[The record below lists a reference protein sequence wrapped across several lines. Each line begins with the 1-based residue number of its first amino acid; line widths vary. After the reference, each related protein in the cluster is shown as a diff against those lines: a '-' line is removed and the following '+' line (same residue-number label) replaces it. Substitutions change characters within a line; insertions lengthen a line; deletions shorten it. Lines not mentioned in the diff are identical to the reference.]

1 MSSPSDLVLV
11 ETSEGVRTLTV
22 NRPEKLNAL
31 NSDVMAALERELDA
45 AKADEA
51 VGVLV
56 ITGAGEKAFIA
67 GADIGELA
75 KLSPVDGRE
84 HARHGQDIVAKLEN
98 LGKPVIA
105 AVNGYALGGGCEL
118 ALACTIRVA
127 SENARF
133 GQPEVKLGII
143 PGYGGSQRL
152 ARIVGEG
159 RAMQLCLTAEQID
172 AQEAWRIGLVNKVV
186 PAGQAASAAREMA
199 KAILANGP
207 VACRYVIE
215 AIHRGLQMPLA
226 EGLVLEATLFGLCAA
241 TTDMKEGMTAFLE
254 KRKARFTGR

>member
-1 MSSPSDLVLV
+1 MSETLKV
-11 ETSEGVRTLTV
+11 ETADRIRVLTIH
-22 NRPEKLNAL
+22 RPEKLNAL
-31 NSDVMAALERELDA
+31 NSEVMSALDAALEEARH
-45 AKADEA
+45 DES
-51 VGVLV
+51 VGVV
-56 ITGAGEKAFIA
+56 IVTGAGEKSFIA
-67 GADIGELA
+67 GADIGELS
-75 KLSPVDGRE
+75 KLSPLEGRE
-84 HARHGQDIVAKLEN
+84 HARKGQAVVAKLES

-118 ALACTIRVA
+118 ALGCTIRIA

-172 AQEAWRIGLVNKVV
+172 AAEAYRIGLVNKVV
-186 PAGQAASAAREMA
+186 PAGQALPAAKEMA

-215 AIHRGLQMPLA
+215 AVRRGLEMPLA
-226 EGLVLEATLFGLCAA
+226 EGLVFEATLFGLCAA
-241 TTDMKEGMTAFLE
+241 TSDMKEGMGAFLE
-254 KRKARFTGR
+254 KRPARFTGR

>member
-1 MSSPSDLVLV
+1 MASATDLVLV
-11 ETSEGVRTLTV
+11 ETADGVRTLTI
-22 NRPEKLNAL
+22 NRPDKLNAL
-31 NSDVMAALERELDA
+31 NAGVMAALERELDTA
-45 AKADEA
+45 RSDET

-75 KLSPVDGRE
+75 KLTPVDGRE
-84 HARHGQDIVAKLEN
+84 HALRGQAVVAKLEN

-118 ALACTIRVA
+118 ALACTIRIA

-133 GQPEVKLGII
+133 GQPEVKLGIL

-152 ARIVGEG
+152 ARLVGEG

-172 AQEAWRIGLVNKVV
+172 AQEAFRIGLVNKVV
-186 PAGQAASAAREMA
+186 PPGQAAAAAGEMA
-199 KAILANGP
+199 RAILANGP
-207 VACRYVIE
+207 IACRYVIE
-215 AIHRGLQMPLA
+215 AIHRGLAMPLA

>member
-1 MSSPSDLVLV
+1 MPASDLVLV
-11 ETSEGVRTLTV
+11 ETAEGVRTLTV
-22 NRPEKLNAL
+22 HRPEKLNAL
-31 NSDVMAALERELDA
+31 NSEVMAALEQELDS
-45 AKADEA
+45 AKADET

-56 ITGAGEKAFIA
+56 ITGSGEKAFIA

-84 HARHGQDIVAKLEN
+84 HALRGQAVVAKLEN

-133 GQPEVKLGII
+133 GQPEVRLGIL

-152 ARIVGEG
+152 ARLVGEG

-186 PAGQAASAAREMA
+186 PAGGAVAAAREMA

-207 VACRYVIE
+207 IACRYVIE
-215 AIHRGLQMPLA
+215 AIHRGLEMPLS

-254 KRKARFTGR
+254 KRKARFSGR

>member
-1 MSSPSDLVLV
+1 MSELVLV
-11 ETSEGVRTLTV
+11 ETADRVRTLTI

-31 NSDVMAALERELDA
+31 NGEVMASLERALEA
-45 AKADEA
+45 ARGDES
-51 VGVLV
+51 VGVV
-56 ITGAGEKAFIA
+56 IITGSGEKAFIA
-67 GADIGELA
+67 GADIGELS

-84 HARHGQDIVAKLEN
+84 HALRGQAVVAKLET

-105 AVNGYALGGGCEL
+105 AINGYALGGGCEL
-118 ALACTIRVA
+118 ALACTIRIA

-133 GQPEVKLGII
+133 GQPEVKLGIL

-152 ARIVGEG
+152 ARLVGEG

-186 PAGQAASAAREMA
+186 PAGQAVAAAKEMA

-207 VACRYVIE
+207 IACRYVLE
-215 AIHRGLQMPLA
+215 AVHRGLEMPLA

-241 TTDMKEGMTAFLE
+241 TSDTKEGMTAFLE
-254 KRKARFTGR
+254 KRPARFTGR

>member
-1 MSSPSDLVLV
+1 MSELVLV
-11 ETSEGVRTLTV
+11 ETADRVRTLTI

-31 NSDVMAALERELDA
+31 NGEVMASLERALEA
-45 AKADEA
+45 ARGDES
-51 VGVLV
+51 VGVV
-56 ITGAGEKAFIA
+56 IITGAGEKAFIA
-67 GADIGELA
+67 GADIGELS

-84 HARHGQDIVAKLEN
+84 HALRGQAVVAKLET

-105 AVNGYALGGGCEL
+105 AINGYALGGGCEL
-118 ALACTIRVA
+118 ALACTIRIA

-133 GQPEVKLGII
+133 GQPEVKLGIL

-152 ARIVGEG
+152 ARLVGEG

-186 PAGQAASAAREMA
+186 PAGQAVAAAKEMA

-207 VACRYVIE
+207 IACRYVLE
-215 AIHRGLQMPLA
+215 AVHRGLEMPLA

-241 TTDMKEGMTAFLE
+241 TSDTKEGMTAFLE
-254 KRKARFTGR
+254 KRPARFTGR

>member
-1 MSSPSDLVLV
+1 MVYSTLLF
-11 ETSEGVRTLTV
+11 EVRDAVATITI

-31 NSDVMAALERELDA
+31 NAEVMAALDAALDA
-45 AKADEA
+45 ARLDDE
-51 VGVLV
+51 VGVV
-56 ITGAGEKAFIA
+56 IVTGAGEKAFIA
-67 GADIGELA
+67 GADIGELS
-75 KLSPVDGRE
+75 KLTPVEGRE
-84 HARHGQDIVAKLEN
+84 HALRGQAVVAKLES

-118 ALACTIRVA
+118 ALACTIRIA

-152 ARIVGEG
+152 ARVVGEG

-172 AQEAWRIGLVNKVV
+172 AAEAHRIGLVNRVV
-186 PAGQAASAAREMA
+186 PAGGALAAAKEMA

-207 VACRYVIE
+207 VACRYVLE
-215 AIHRGLQMPLA
+215 AVRRGLDMSLA
-226 EGLVLEATLFGLCAA
+226 DGLVFEATLFGLCAA
-241 TTDMKEGMTAFLE
+241 TSDMREGMAAFLE
-254 KRKARFTGR
+254 KRPARFQGR

>member
-1 MSSPSDLVLV
+1 VSELVLV
-11 ETSEGVRTLTV
+11 ETSDRIRTLTI

-31 NSDVMAALERELDA
+31 NSDVMAALDRALDEA
-45 AKADEA
+45 RADEA
-51 VGVLV
+51 VGVVV

-75 KLSPVDGRE
+75 KLSPLEGRE
-84 HARHGQDIVAKLEN
+84 HALKGQAVLAKLET

-118 ALACTIRVA
+118 ALACTIRIA
-127 SENARF
+127 AENARF
-133 GQPEVKLGII
+133 GQPEVKLGIL

-152 ARIVGEG
+152 ARLVGKG

-172 AQEAWRIGLVNKVV
+172 AAEAYRIGLVNKLV
-186 PAGQAASAAREMA
+186 PAGQALTAAREMG

-215 AIHRGLQMPLA
+215 AIHRGLEMPLS

-241 TTDMKEGMTAFLE
+241 TSDTKEGMTAFLE
-254 KRKARFTGR
+254 KRPARFTGR

>member
-1 MSSPSDLVLV
+1 VSELVLV
-11 ETSEGVRTLTV
+11 ETADRVRTLTIH
-22 NRPEKLNAL
+22 RPEKLNAL
-31 NSDVMAALERELDA
+31 NSEVMASLESALEA
-45 AKADEA
+45 ARGDES
-51 VGVLV
+51 VGVV
-56 ITGAGEKAFIA
+56 IITGSGEKAFIA

-84 HARHGQDIVAKLEN
+84 HALRGQAVVAKLES

-105 AVNGYALGGGCEL
+105 AINGYALGGGCEL
-118 ALACTIRVA
+118 ALACTIRIA

-133 GQPEVKLGII
+133 GQPEVKLGIL

-152 ARIVGEG
+152 ARLVGEG

-172 AQEAWRIGLVNKVV
+172 AQEAWRMGLVNKVV
-186 PAGQAASAAREMA
+186 PAGQAIAAAKEMA

-207 VACRYVIE
+207 IACRYVLE

-241 TTDMKEGMTAFLE
+241 TSDMKEGMTAFLE
-254 KRKARFTGR
+254 KRPARFTGR

>member
-1 MSSPSDLVLV
+1 VSQLVLV
-11 ETSEGVRTLTV
+11 ETSDRIRTLTI

-31 NSDVMAALERELDA
+31 NSEVMAALDRALDEA
-45 AKADEA
+45 RADES
-51 VGVLV
+51 VGVVV

-75 KLSPVDGRE
+75 KLSPLEGRE
-84 HARHGQDIVAKLEN
+84 HALKGQAVLAKLET

-118 ALACTIRVA
+118 ALACTIRIA

-133 GQPEVKLGII
+133 GQPEVKLGIL

-152 ARIVGEG
+152 ARLVGKG

-172 AQEAWRIGLVNKVV
+172 AAEAYRIGLVNKVV
-186 PAGQAASAAREMA
+186 PAGQTLTAAHEMG

-215 AIHRGLQMPLA
+215 AIHRGLEMPLS
-226 EGLVLEATLFGLCAA
+226 EGLGLEATLFGLCAA
-241 TTDMKEGMTAFLE
+241 TSATKEGMTAFLE
-254 KRKARFTGR
+254 KRPARFTGR

>member
-1 MSSPSDLVLV
+1 MSELVRV
-11 ETSEGVRTLTV
+11 ETSDRIRTLTV

-31 NSDVMAALERELDA
+31 NSDVMAALDRALDEA
-45 AKADEA
+45 RADES
-51 VGVLV
+51 VGVVV

-75 KLSPVDGRE
+75 KLSPLEGRE
-84 HARHGQDIVAKLEN
+84 HALKGQAVLAKLET

-118 ALACTIRVA
+118 ALACTIRIA
-127 SENARF
+127 AENARF
-133 GQPEVKLGII
+133 GQPEVKLGIL

-152 ARIVGEG
+152 ARLVGKG

-172 AQEAWRIGLVNKVV
+172 AAEAYRIGLVNRVV
-186 PAGQAASAAREMA
+186 PAGQALTAALEMG

-215 AIHRGLQMPLA
+215 AIHRGLEMPLA
-226 EGLVLEATLFGLCAA
+226 EGLGLEATLFGLCAA
-241 TTDMKEGMTAFLE
+241 TSDTKEGMTAFLE
-254 KRKARFTGR
+254 KRPARFTGR

>member
-1 MSSPSDLVLV
+1 MSDLVLV
-11 ETSEGVRTLTV
+11 DTAGRTRTLTIH
-22 NRPEKLNAL
+22 RPDKLNAL
-31 NSDVMAALERELDA
+31 NAEVMAALSSALDA
-45 AKADEA
+45 AREDAG
-51 VGVLV
+51 VGVV
-56 ITGAGEKAFIA
+56 IITGSGEKAFIA

-75 KLSPVDGRE
+75 KLTPIDGRE
-84 HARHGQDIVAKLEN
+84 HALKGQAVVSKLEA

-118 ALACTIRVA
+118 ALACTIRIA

-133 GQPEVKLGII
+133 GQPEVKLGIL

-152 ARIVGEG
+152 ARLVGEG

-186 PAGQAASAAREMA
+186 PAGQAVAAAREMA

-207 VACRYVIE
+207 VACRYVLD
-215 AIHRGLQMPLA
+215 AIHRGLEMPLS
-226 EGLVLEATLFGLCAA
+226 EGLLLEATLFGLCAA
-241 TTDMKEGMTAFLE
+241 TSDMKEGMTAFLE
-254 KRKARFTGR
+254 KRPARFAGR